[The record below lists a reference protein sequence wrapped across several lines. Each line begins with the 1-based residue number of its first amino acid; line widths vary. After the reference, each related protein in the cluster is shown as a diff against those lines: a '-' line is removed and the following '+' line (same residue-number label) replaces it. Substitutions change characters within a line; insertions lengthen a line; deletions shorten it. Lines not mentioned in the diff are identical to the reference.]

1 MFRIHQSEELKTSNT
16 ISSSKLRLSPVD
28 GLSFLHH
35 AVKENAIQVL
45 AYLLIDQKADPN
57 VMSAKTSQSPHQF
70 LDMSALHM
78 AVQMKK
84 LEMVDLILMSS
95 SQVDID
101 LFSETHGTPL
111 IVASKVGDLKIAQRL
126 IIRGAKID
134 LKDPILNKTAKELTE
149 NQKIVYLLEKYEYKP
164 RPQDSQS
171 FSVDKDDAEDSSEEE
186 WLDQDNIHEVE
197 EEKQSS
203 QIGGQLQPVA
213 NASLKDL
220 IQ

>member
-1 MFRIHQSEELKTSNT
+1 MFKIHQSEELKKSNS
-16 ISSSKLRLSPVD
+16 IGSSKLRLSPVD
-28 GLSFLHH
+28 GLTFLHH

-57 VMSAKTSQSPHQF
+57 VMSGKTSQNTHEF

-78 AVQMKK
+78 AVQMRK

-134 LKDPILNKTAKELTE
+134 IKDPIL
-149 NQKIVYLLEKYEYKP
+149 
-164 RPQDSQS
+164 
-171 FSVDKDDAEDSSEEE
+171 
-186 WLDQDNIHEVE
+186 
-197 EEKQSS
+197 
-203 QIGGQLQPVA
+203 
-213 NASLKDL
+213 
-220 IQ
+220 